1 MMLKKFSKARGEAV
15 FMEGVTQ
22 GHRLGLSKRRR
33 QERGQHPQGNHPHR
47 MGPHPGRGRGKGHPD
62 TQVPAGRRGRP
73 VSLASQA
80 QGSLVQGENKQT
92 HHGARWHPFG

>member
-1 MMLKKFSKARGEAV
+1 MMLKKFSKARGEAA

-33 QERGQHPQGNHPHR
+33 QERGQHPQGKPPPQD
-47 MGPHPGRGRGKGHPD
+47 GATSGTRGGKGHPG